1 MQFNF
6 KRHNTVQRKL
16 NYDHVLQDF
25 EQVSFE
31 RIDTNLRTDYLETK
45 LREILIEQVGPIVSL
60 SKKNL
65 LYNAQKNTQ
74 MEEMKDF
81 VQEICKKLEETRYEL
96 QNLSAI
102 KGVVKNHWDNQ

>member
-1 MQFNF
+1 M
-6 KRHNTVQRKL
+6 
-16 NYDHVLQDF
+16 
-25 EQVSFE
+25 SFD

-96 QNLSAI
+96 SNLSAI
-102 KGVVKNHWDNQ
+102 KGVVKTHWDNQ

>member
-6 KRHNTVQRKL
+6 KRSNAIQRKL
-16 NYDHVLQDF
+16 KYDHVLEDY

-31 RIDTNLRTDYLETK
+31 EIDSHLRTDYLETK
-45 LREILIEQVGPIVSL
+45 LREILVEQVAPIVQL

-74 MEEMKDF
+74 LEEMKEF
-81 VQEICKKLEETRYEL
+81 VQEICNKLEETRNDL

-102 KGVVKNHWDNQ
+102 KAIVKAHWEN